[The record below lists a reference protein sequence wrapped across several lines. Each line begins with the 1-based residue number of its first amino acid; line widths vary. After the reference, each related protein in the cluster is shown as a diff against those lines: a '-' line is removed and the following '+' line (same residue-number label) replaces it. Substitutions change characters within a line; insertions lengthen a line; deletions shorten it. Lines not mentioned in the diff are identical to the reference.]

1 MNAFNTDFLSETNKT
16 MISVENLMLGMYV
29 CELDKP
35 WKDSPFLF
43 QGFLIQNEELLE
55 QVRRECSFV
64 YIDTYRTRSIFTTTS
79 TQPSLFGNKAK
90 PETKKRSTGQA
101 SKKAQKKPKLASSKG
116 EFNKIKEIV
125 DYQISAEEITPPE
138 KIKTF
143 EQEINIAQQV
153 HVRTGHVIKRFLND
167 ASKGIPIN
175 SGMATNAVYE
185 CMRSILRSPDA
196 MMLMTHL
203 RNKNEY
209 TWHHSMNVC
218 VLAIALGR
226 HLNLR
231 YDELITLGLCGML
244 HDIGKMR
251 IPSDILDH
259 PGVYTPEERLIM
271 QSHTSLG
278 YKILSENSSIAEIV
292 AEVAHNHHER
302 IDGQGFPRRLKSHEI
317 SPFAKMIAI
326 VDTYDAVT
334 TERSYKP
341 GKTHLEAIN
350 ILLDSSGTALD
361 GTLVNHFIQCI
372 GVYPSGSI
380 VETHSGEIGMVIEV
394 NQKKKLKPKMV
405 MLLNKDKKPQRKK
418 VIDLSH
424 PEFDSTNHPH
434 LIKTIIR
441 PDKYD
446 IDVSRFYN
454 YGAIQKGLS
463 AA

>member
-16 MISVENLMLGMYV
+16 LISVENLMLGMYV

-43 QGFLIQNEELLE
+43 QGFTIQNEELLD
-55 QVRRECSFV
+55 QVRRECSHV
-64 YIDTYRTRSIFTTTS
+64 YIDTYRQRSIFTVTPGQS
-79 TQPSLFGNKAK
+79 PQFGKKTK
-90 PETKKRSTGQA
+90 PEHKKRNTGFA
-101 SKKAQKKPKLASSKG
+101 IKKVVKKPKLASGKG

-125 DYQISAEEITPPE
+125 DYQISADEIKPPE

-153 HVRTGHVIKRFLND
+153 HVRTGHVIKRFLHD
-167 ASKGIPIN
+167 AQKGVAVN

-203 RNKNEY
+203 RSKDEY

-251 IPSDILDH
+251 LPSDILEH

-278 YKILSENSSIAEIV
+278 YKILSENSSIADIV

-302 IDGQGFPRRLKSHEI
+302 IDGQGFPRRLKSHQI

-334 TERSYKP
+334 TERSYKQ

-350 ILLDSSGTALD
+350 ILLESSGRALD
-361 GTLVNHFIQCI
+361 ETLVNHFIQCI

-380 VETHSGEIGMVIEV
+380 VETNNGEIGMVIEV
-394 NQKKKLKPKMV
+394 NQKKKLKPKV
-405 MLLNKDKKPQRKK
+405 VILLNNEKKPQRKK
-418 VIDLSH
+418 VINLADPEFNSTSH
-424 PEFDSTNHPH
+424 PHV
-434 LIKTIIR
+434 IKTIIR

-446 IDVSRFYN
+446 IDVSRYYN
-454 YGAIQKGLS
+454 YGAIQKGI
-463 AA
+463 AAA